1 MTIQT
6 TNPSAAAVHALPG
19 QPGQIERVET
29 DTTRNLSQWASE
41 LEHAFNIAK
50 TICGTMFVPQHF
62 RNKPE
67 ETAAA
72 ILYGDT
78 LGMAPMIAVKTIY
91 VVHGT
96 PALYAQQMYAIALA
110 NGHQI
115 ERVHADNT
123 RVEFRAR
130 RRGQQDWQKIEWTIE
145 RARLAKYT
153 SNSKYQENPIGMLTE
168 KCKAEAA
175 KLVAPDALAGMNS
188 VEEIELGDFESTI
201 VEEAPA
207 PAKTTRISLKPQ
219 AQKPAEQ
226 LPAPPEQVES
236 AARAQAQESFL
247 PVADDSTGEIFDMP
261 APDDEPVMSW
271 QEELESLTGDA
282 AGLRAFYNKASSAN
296 LPKEFLDQ
304 IATAGTAAKVSQGE

>member
-1 MTIQT
+1 MSNTPAVQ
-6 TNPSAAAVHALPG
+6 NQGSELSA
-19 QPGQIERVET
+19 QPAQFGTMERVET
-29 DTTRNLSQWASE
+29 DTTRTIAEWASD
-41 LEHAFNIAK
+41 LEHAYKFAQ

-110 NGHQI
+110 NGHEI
-115 ERVHADNT
+115 ERVHADNE

-130 RRGQQDWQKIEWTIE
+130 RRGHKEWQKVEWTIE

-153 SNSKYQENPIGMLTE
+153 SNSKYSENPIGMLTE

-188 VEEIELGDFESTI
+188 VEEIQLGDFESTI

-207 PAKTTRISLKPQ
+207 PVKTRKLTR
-219 AQKPAEQ
+219 KPAEKKADAAERTAR
-226 LPAPPEQVES
+226 PAPAPE
-236 AARAQAQESFL
+236 
-247 PVADDSTGEIFDMP
+247 PIADEATGEIQDDGP
-261 APDDEPVMSW
+261 AAVLETDWEA
-271 QEELESLTGDA
+271 ELAE
-282 AGLRAFYNKASSAN
+282 ASSSRDALLTLWN
-296 LPKEFLDQ
+296 RAVAEGAPQEMVSRIVD
-304 IATAGTAAKVSQGE
+304 AGSKFA

>member
-1 MTIQT
+1 MSNTPAVQNQT
-6 TNPSAAAVHALPG
+6 NELST
-19 QPGQIERVET
+19 QPAQFGTMERVET
-29 DTTRNLSQWASE
+29 DTTRGLEQWASE
-41 LEHAFNIAK
+41 LNHAYSIAK

-78 LGMAPMIAVKTIY
+78 LGMPPMVSVKTIY

-110 NGHQI
+110 NGHEI
-115 ERVHADNT
+115 ERVYADNE

-130 RRGQQDWQKIEWTIE
+130 RRGTKDWQKVEWTIE

-153 SNSKYQENPIGMLTE
+153 SNSKYAENPIGMLTE

-188 VEEIELGDFESTI
+188 VEEIQLGDFESTI

-207 PAKTTRISLKPQ
+207 PVKTRKLTR
-219 AQKPAEQ
+219 KPATKVTQ
-226 LPAPPEQVES
+226 PVDPEPVE
-236 AARAQAQESFL
+236 E
-247 PVADDSTGEIFDMP
+247 PVVDEATGEIQDKGP
-261 APDDEPVMSW
+261 AAVLETDWDA
-271 QEELESLTGDA
+271 ELAEIEGDRDALLALWNQAVA
-282 AGLRAFYNKASSAN
+282 AGAPAEVVERIT
-296 LPKEFLDQ
+296 E
-304 IATAGTAAKVSQGE
+304 AGSKTIQ